1 MAEERGGG
9 GLESCGIQTA
19 RNLLD
24 FKVACVA
31 AITFLFFRRG
41 DRTSERASGRVK
53 ERAPGVSK
61 NLGRSGEGVNEKGEG
76 VRRKEIAFARLT
88 PSPCSLFLALARSF
102 IPF

>member
-31 AITFLFFRRG
+31 AITFFFLG
-41 DRTSERASGRVK
+41 GEIEQASEQA
-53 ERAPGVSK
+53 
-61 NLGRSGEGVNEKGEG
+61 GE
-76 VRRKEIAFARLT
+76 
-88 PSPCSLFLALARSF
+88 
-102 IPF
+102 